1 MEDNAGPVEDGDGVT
16 ADKVRQQME
25 RAVADVRGASCTVEL
40 LRRMHECGLGGV
52 GGGGGVGSTYAIGEE
67 GEKATTRKDAEAI
80 GEESILSSSS
90 SSSTSARR
98 LRFCKMVILGLGS
111 PSNSNVSRVQLALA
125 LILSEHLSLPLNA
138 VELYDPVF
146 TPIDLEILSERGMKV
161 ISREE
166 SNVYTGVGEGKM
178 PDAHAGTRGGEG
190 GDADVRCTDAAV
202 PEDQSTF
209 FYMPH
214 CEGVLYDGLLRTN
227 WSTRGALR
235 GHAVLGN
242 NFETYVERWSHVSP
256 ASLVVGSRSHQGTH
270 ENDGNAQ
277 LQLRPAY
284 VLAAAAV
291 VKYRIAVDPS
301 GTFGGAFNDTS
312 VQVLDSMDEDNS
324 DGGGG
329 IPLLPKVPP

>member
-1 MEDNAGPVEDGDGVT
+1 MEANAGPAEDGDGVT
-16 ADKVRQQME
+16 ADKVRQQLE
-25 RAVADVRGASCTVEL
+25 RAVADVRGASCTIEL
-40 LRRMHECGLGGV
+40 LRRMQECGLGGI
-52 GGGGGVGSTYAIGEE
+52 GSTCATGEE
-67 GEKATTRKDAEAI
+67 GEKVTRRKDAEAI
-80 GEESILSSSS
+80 GEEHIYF
-90 SSSTSARR
+90 R
-98 LRFCKMVILGLGS
+98 KMVILGLGS

-125 LILSEHLSLPLNA
+125 LILTEHLSLPLNA

-166 SNVYTGVGEGKM
+166 SNLYTGMGEGKT

-190 GDADVRCTDAAV
+190 GDADGRCTSSSATSAAAV

-214 CEGVLYDGLLRTN
+214 CEGMLYDGLLRTN

-235 GHAVLGN
+235 GHAMLGN
-242 NFETYVERWSHVSP
+242 NLETYVERWSHVSP
-256 ASLVVGSRSHQGTH
+256 TSLVVGGRSHQGTR
-270 ENDGNAQ
+270 ENDGNARI
-277 LQLRPAY
+277 QLRPAY
-284 VLAAAAV
+284 VLAAAAT
-291 VKYRIAVDPS
+291 VKYRIEVDPR

-312 VQVLDSMDEDNS
+312 VQVLDSIDEGDI
-324 DGGGG
+324 DGDSG